1 MKEKKRILNIKFEKY
16 KQEFKKKSKKY
27 DNKKI
32 TEKDFVE
39 WIKNQKA
46 LSQNYE
52 KRNNDKLLHF
62 FTYCICKKLQE

>member
-46 LSQNYE
+46 LS
-52 KRNNDKLLHF
+52 
-62 FTYCICKKLQE
+62 